1 VDKSLP
7 PFGGFNL
14 GEVCRPCGKPIGWPE
29 PVGIMF
35 ADGATAHRACYERAE
50 LEPIR
55 RRAKNTRSLE
65 ALTDAAE
72 LCLRGELE

>member
-1 VDKSLP
+1 
-7 PFGGFNL
+7 
-14 GEVCRPCGKPIGWPE
+14 
-29 PVGIMF
+29 MF

-55 RRAKNTRSLE
+55 RRAKNARSLE